1 MVSDQSQDEAEQQ
14 PKIGRIPALIAA
26 VAVVGIA
33 IGAAAG
39 LLTLMLYQVER
50 FALGYIENAHESGP
64 FNVPAIRR
72 AISVTVGASIAAVMW
87 WLLRT
92 RTTEVPSVKKAV
104 GGAIMPVWQT
114 IVHVLLQIFI
124 VGTGMSIGREVAPR
138 ELGAMFGQRF
148 ARWVRLGAKDTR
160 MLVAITAAAG
170 LAGVY
175 NAPLAGTFFAVEIL
189 LADVTLETVTL
200 AFACSALASW
210 VASLVKGTHVF
221 YLIGKADGLFTPDYM
236 LFALIAGL
244 MLGVA
249 GALFRRGSQ
258 WAERNKPSGAGIL
271 WMMPLAGL
279 LTGVVAI
286 AVPQV
291 MGNGRA
297 TAQLSFSSKADLAVI
312 PVLLLSFVAKAIVTL
327 LTIRSGASGG
337 VLQPGIALGASGG
350 AILGILWMQVFHT
363 NSIGMYALLGACAL
377 LAASQQAPL
386 MAICLVMELADA
398 PINLFVPISL
408 AVAVSAF
415 TASRLAKPLAAW
427 HLPRAK
433 AADRQPSHCRLA
445 ILTWTPSSHGHQ
457 ACLAGKQHGEYE
469 PVVVGADRHLAAVLL
484 RDVPNRLHAEA
495 MPMLVIALRGA
506 QIALGIFLQPRIVI
520 ILDADHGEGILFE
533 QRQFDEPLFRI
544 GQLRRG
550 FDRIVDRIAEQ
561 RSDIHRRHVG
571 QERPIRHGGEADA
584 AIGAS
589 ALFCGEDDVKHGI
602 AGMLLGAVALHRL
615 LQLLES
621 CRSMLRIDF
630 GAQCRDLM
638 LQIVREPTK
647 RFDVLLRLQVLLML
661 AFQLRVD

>member
-1 MVSDQSQDEAEQQ
+1 MVSKQSQEETESR
-14 PKIGRIPALIAA
+14 PNIGRIPALIAA
-26 VAVVGIA
+26 VAIVGIA

-64 FNVPAIRR
+64 FNVPALRR
-72 AISVTVGASIAAVMW
+72 LISVTVGAAIAAVIW

-92 RTTEVPSVKKAV
+92 RTTTVPSVKKAV
-104 GGAIMPVWQT
+104 GGALMPVWQT

-148 ARWVRLGAKDTR
+148 ARWVRLDVKDTR

-189 LADVTLETVTL
+189 LADVTLETVSL

-210 VASLVKGTHVF
+210 VASLVKGTHTF
-221 YLIGKADGLFTPDYM
+221 YLIGKANGLFTPDYM
-236 LFALIAGL
+236 VFALIAGL

-258 WAERNKPSGAGIL
+258 WAEKNKPSGAGIL

-327 LTIRSGASGG
+327 MTIRSGASGG

-398 PINLFVPISL
+398 PINLFVPIGL

-433 AADRQPSHCRLA
+433 AADR
-445 ILTWTPSSHGHQ
+445 
-457 ACLAGKQHGEYE
+457 
-469 PVVVGADRHLAAVLL
+469 
-484 RDVPNRLHAEA
+484 
-495 MPMLVIALRGA
+495 
-506 QIALGIFLQPRIVI
+506 
-520 ILDADHGEGILFE
+520 
-533 QRQFDEPLFRI
+533 
-544 GQLRRG
+544 
-550 FDRIVDRIAEQ
+550 
-561 RSDIHRRHVG
+561 
-571 QERPIRHGGEADA
+571 
-584 AIGAS
+584 
-589 ALFCGEDDVKHGI
+589 
-602 AGMLLGAVALHRL
+602 
-615 LQLLES
+615 
-621 CRSMLRIDF
+621 
-630 GAQCRDLM
+630 
-638 LQIVREPTK
+638 
-647 RFDVLLRLQVLLML
+647 
-661 AFQLRVD
+661 

>member
-1 MVSDQSQDEAEQQ
+1 MGEARVSKQSQDETEQQ
-14 PKIGRIPALIAA
+14 PNIGRIPALIAA
-26 VAVVGIA
+26 VAIVGIA

-221 YLIGKADGLFTPDYM
+221 YLIGKADGLFTPDCM

-297 TAQLSFSSKADLAVI
+297 TAQLSFSSKADLAVLPI
-312 PVLLLSFVAKAIVTL
+312 LLLSFVAKAIVTL

-350 AILGILWMQVFHT
+350 AMLGILWMQMFHT

-398 PINLFVPISL
+398 PINLFVPIGL

-433 AADRQPSHCRLA
+433 AADR
-445 ILTWTPSSHGHQ
+445 
-457 ACLAGKQHGEYE
+457 
-469 PVVVGADRHLAAVLL
+469 
-484 RDVPNRLHAEA
+484 
-495 MPMLVIALRGA
+495 
-506 QIALGIFLQPRIVI
+506 
-520 ILDADHGEGILFE
+520 
-533 QRQFDEPLFRI
+533 
-544 GQLRRG
+544 
-550 FDRIVDRIAEQ
+550 
-561 RSDIHRRHVG
+561 
-571 QERPIRHGGEADA
+571 
-584 AIGAS
+584 
-589 ALFCGEDDVKHGI
+589 
-602 AGMLLGAVALHRL
+602 
-615 LQLLES
+615 
-621 CRSMLRIDF
+621 
-630 GAQCRDLM
+630 
-638 LQIVREPTK
+638 
-647 RFDVLLRLQVLLML
+647 
-661 AFQLRVD
+661 

>member
-1 MVSDQSQDEAEQQ
+1 MGEARVSKQSQDETEQQ
-14 PKIGRIPALIAA
+14 PNIGRIPALIAA
-26 VAVVGIA
+26 VAIVGIA

-64 FNVPAIRR
+64 FNMPAIRR
-72 AISVTVGASIAAVMW
+72 AISVTVGASIAAVIW

-92 RTTEVPSVKKAV
+92 RTTTVPSVKKAV
-104 GGAIMPVWQT
+104 GGALMPVWQT

-210 VASLVKGTHVF
+210 VASLVKGTHTF
-221 YLIGKADGLFTPDYM
+221 YLIGEADGLFTPDYM
-236 LFALIAGL
+236 VFALVAGL

-398 PINLFVPISL
+398 PINLFVPIGL

-433 AADRQPSHCRLA
+433 AADR
-445 ILTWTPSSHGHQ
+445 
-457 ACLAGKQHGEYE
+457 
-469 PVVVGADRHLAAVLL
+469 
-484 RDVPNRLHAEA
+484 
-495 MPMLVIALRGA
+495 
-506 QIALGIFLQPRIVI
+506 
-520 ILDADHGEGILFE
+520 
-533 QRQFDEPLFRI
+533 
-544 GQLRRG
+544 
-550 FDRIVDRIAEQ
+550 
-561 RSDIHRRHVG
+561 
-571 QERPIRHGGEADA
+571 
-584 AIGAS
+584 
-589 ALFCGEDDVKHGI
+589 
-602 AGMLLGAVALHRL
+602 
-615 LQLLES
+615 
-621 CRSMLRIDF
+621 
-630 GAQCRDLM
+630 
-638 LQIVREPTK
+638 
-647 RFDVLLRLQVLLML
+647 
-661 AFQLRVD
+661 

>member
-1 MVSDQSQDEAEQQ
+1 MGEARVSKQSQDETEQQ

-26 VAVVGIA
+26 VAIVGIA

-64 FNVPAIRR
+64 FNMPAIRR
-72 AISVTVGASIAAVMW
+72 AISVTVGASIAAVIW

-92 RTTEVPSVKKAV
+92 RTTTVPSVKKAV
-104 GGAIMPVWQT
+104 GGALMPVWQT

-210 VASLVKGTHVF
+210 VASLVKGTHTF
-221 YLIGKADGLFTPDYM
+221 YLIGEADGLFTPDYM
-236 LFALIAGL
+236 VFALVAGL
-244 MLGVA
+244 MLGAA

-258 WAERNKPSGAGIL
+258 WAEKNKPSGAGIL

-286 AVPQV
+286 VVPQV

-398 PINLFVPISL
+398 PINLFVPIGL

-433 AADRQPSHCRLA
+433 AADR
-445 ILTWTPSSHGHQ
+445 
-457 ACLAGKQHGEYE
+457 
-469 PVVVGADRHLAAVLL
+469 
-484 RDVPNRLHAEA
+484 
-495 MPMLVIALRGA
+495 
-506 QIALGIFLQPRIVI
+506 
-520 ILDADHGEGILFE
+520 
-533 QRQFDEPLFRI
+533 
-544 GQLRRG
+544 
-550 FDRIVDRIAEQ
+550 
-561 RSDIHRRHVG
+561 
-571 QERPIRHGGEADA
+571 
-584 AIGAS
+584 
-589 ALFCGEDDVKHGI
+589 
-602 AGMLLGAVALHRL
+602 
-615 LQLLES
+615 
-621 CRSMLRIDF
+621 
-630 GAQCRDLM
+630 
-638 LQIVREPTK
+638 
-647 RFDVLLRLQVLLML
+647 
-661 AFQLRVD
+661 

>member
-1 MVSDQSQDEAEQQ
+1 MGEARVSKQSQDETEQQ
-14 PKIGRIPALIAA
+14 PNIGRIPALIAA
-26 VAVVGIA
+26 VAIVGIA

-64 FNVPAIRR
+64 FNMPAIRR
-72 AISVTVGASIAAVMW
+72 AISVTVGASIAAVIW

-92 RTTEVPSVKKAV
+92 RTTTVPSVKKAV
-104 GGAIMPVWQT
+104 GGALMPVWQT

-148 ARWVRLGAKDTR
+148 ARWVRLDAKDTR

-210 VASLVKGTHVF
+210 VASLVKGTHTF
-221 YLIGKADGLFTPDYM
+221 YLIGEATGLFTPDYM
-236 LFALIAGL
+236 VFALVAGL
-244 MLGVA
+244 MLGAA

-258 WAERNKPSGAGIL
+258 WAEKNKPSGAGIL

-398 PINLFVPISL
+398 PINLFVPIGL

-433 AADRQPSHCRLA
+433 AADR
-445 ILTWTPSSHGHQ
+445 
-457 ACLAGKQHGEYE
+457 
-469 PVVVGADRHLAAVLL
+469 
-484 RDVPNRLHAEA
+484 
-495 MPMLVIALRGA
+495 
-506 QIALGIFLQPRIVI
+506 
-520 ILDADHGEGILFE
+520 
-533 QRQFDEPLFRI
+533 
-544 GQLRRG
+544 
-550 FDRIVDRIAEQ
+550 
-561 RSDIHRRHVG
+561 
-571 QERPIRHGGEADA
+571 
-584 AIGAS
+584 
-589 ALFCGEDDVKHGI
+589 
-602 AGMLLGAVALHRL
+602 
-615 LQLLES
+615 
-621 CRSMLRIDF
+621 
-630 GAQCRDLM
+630 
-638 LQIVREPTK
+638 
-647 RFDVLLRLQVLLML
+647 
-661 AFQLRVD
+661 

>member
-1 MVSDQSQDEAEQQ
+1 MGEARVSKQSQDETEQQ
-14 PKIGRIPALIAA
+14 PNIGRIPALIAA
-26 VAVVGIA
+26 VAIVGIA

-72 AISVTVGASIAAVMW
+72 AISVTVGASIAAVIW

-92 RTTEVPSVKKAV
+92 RTTTVPSVKKAV
-104 GGAIMPVWQT
+104 GGALMPVWQT

-210 VASLVKGTHVF
+210 VASLVKGTHTF
-221 YLIGKADGLFTPDYM
+221 YLIGKANGLFTPDYM
-236 LFALIAGL
+236 VFALIAGL
-244 MLGVA
+244 LLGVA

-258 WAERNKPSGAGIL
+258 WAEKNKPSGAGIL

-327 LTIRSGASGG
+327 MTIRSGASGG

-398 PINLFVPISL
+398 PINLFVPIGL

-433 AADRQPSHCRLA
+433 AADR
-445 ILTWTPSSHGHQ
+445 
-457 ACLAGKQHGEYE
+457 
-469 PVVVGADRHLAAVLL
+469 
-484 RDVPNRLHAEA
+484 
-495 MPMLVIALRGA
+495 
-506 QIALGIFLQPRIVI
+506 
-520 ILDADHGEGILFE
+520 
-533 QRQFDEPLFRI
+533 
-544 GQLRRG
+544 
-550 FDRIVDRIAEQ
+550 
-561 RSDIHRRHVG
+561 
-571 QERPIRHGGEADA
+571 
-584 AIGAS
+584 
-589 ALFCGEDDVKHGI
+589 
-602 AGMLLGAVALHRL
+602 
-615 LQLLES
+615 
-621 CRSMLRIDF
+621 
-630 GAQCRDLM
+630 
-638 LQIVREPTK
+638 
-647 RFDVLLRLQVLLML
+647 
-661 AFQLRVD
+661 

>member
-1 MVSDQSQDEAEQQ
+1 MVSKQSQEETESR
-14 PKIGRIPALIAA
+14 PNIGRIPALIAA
-26 VAVVGIA
+26 VAIVGIA

-64 FNVPAIRR
+64 FNVPALRR
-72 AISVTVGASIAAVMW
+72 LISVTVGASIAAVIW

-92 RTTEVPSVKKAV
+92 RTTTVPSVKKAV
-104 GGAIMPVWQT
+104 GGALMPVWQT

-210 VASLVKGTHVF
+210 VASLVKGTHTF
-221 YLIGKADGLFTPDYM
+221 YLIGKANGLFTPDYM
-236 LFALIAGL
+236 VFALIAGL

-258 WAERNKPSGAGIL
+258 WAEKNKPSGAGIL

-312 PVLLLSFVAKAIVTL
+312 PVLLLSFVSKAIVTL
-327 LTIRSGASGG
+327 MTIRSGASGG

-398 PINLFVPISL
+398 PINLFVPIGL

-433 AADRQPSHCRLA
+433 AADR
-445 ILTWTPSSHGHQ
+445 
-457 ACLAGKQHGEYE
+457 
-469 PVVVGADRHLAAVLL
+469 
-484 RDVPNRLHAEA
+484 
-495 MPMLVIALRGA
+495 
-506 QIALGIFLQPRIVI
+506 
-520 ILDADHGEGILFE
+520 
-533 QRQFDEPLFRI
+533 
-544 GQLRRG
+544 
-550 FDRIVDRIAEQ
+550 
-561 RSDIHRRHVG
+561 
-571 QERPIRHGGEADA
+571 
-584 AIGAS
+584 
-589 ALFCGEDDVKHGI
+589 
-602 AGMLLGAVALHRL
+602 
-615 LQLLES
+615 
-621 CRSMLRIDF
+621 
-630 GAQCRDLM
+630 
-638 LQIVREPTK
+638 
-647 RFDVLLRLQVLLML
+647 
-661 AFQLRVD
+661 

>member
-1 MVSDQSQDEAEQQ
+1 MVSEQSQDETEQQ
-14 PKIGRIPALIAA
+14 PTIGRIPGLIAA
-26 VAVVGIA
+26 VAIIGIA

-72 AISVTVGASIAAVMW
+72 AISVTVGASIAAVIW

-92 RTTEVPSVKKAV
+92 RTTTVPSVKKAV
-104 GGAIMPVWQT
+104 GGALMPVWQT

-210 VASLVKGTHVF
+210 VASLVKGTHTF

-236 LFALIAGL
+236 VFALIAGL

-271 WMMPLAGL
+271 WMQM
-279 LTGVVAI
+279 
-286 AVPQV
+286 
-291 MGNGRA
+291 
-297 TAQLSFSSKADLAVI
+297 
-312 PVLLLSFVAKAIVTL
+312 
-327 LTIRSGASGG
+327 
-337 VLQPGIALGASGG
+337 
-350 AILGILWMQVFHT
+350 FHT

-398 PINLFVPISL
+398 PINLFVPIGF

-415 TASRLAKPLAAW
+415 TASRLAAPLAAL
-427 HLPRAK
+427 HLPR
-433 AADRQPSHCRLA
+433 PS
-445 ILTWTPSSHGHQ
+445 TP
-457 ACLAGKQHGEYE
+457 
-469 PVVVGADRHLAAVLL
+469 
-484 RDVPNRLHAEA
+484 
-495 MPMLVIALRGA
+495 
-506 QIALGIFLQPRIVI
+506 
-520 ILDADHGEGILFE
+520 
-533 QRQFDEPLFRI
+533 
-544 GQLRRG
+544 
-550 FDRIVDRIAEQ
+550 
-561 RSDIHRRHVG
+561 
-571 QERPIRHGGEADA
+571 
-584 AIGAS
+584 
-589 ALFCGEDDVKHGI
+589 VK
-602 AGMLLGAVALHRL
+602 R
-615 LQLLES
+615 
-621 CRSMLRIDF
+621 
-630 GAQCRDLM
+630 
-638 LQIVREPTK
+638 
-647 RFDVLLRLQVLLML
+647 
-661 AFQLRVD
+661 

>member
-1 MVSDQSQDEAEQQ
+1 MVSEQSQDETEQQ
-14 PKIGRIPALIAA
+14 PTIGRIPGLIAA
-26 VAVVGIA
+26 VAIIGIA

-72 AISVTVGASIAAVMW
+72 AISVTVGASIAAVIW

-92 RTTEVPSVKKAV
+92 RTTTVPSVKKAV
-104 GGAIMPVWQT
+104 GGALMPVWQT

-200 AFACSALASW
+200 AFACSAFASW
-210 VASLVKGTHVF
+210 VASLVKGTHTF
-221 YLIGKADGLFTPDYM
+221 YLIGKANGLFTPDYM
-236 LFALIAGL
+236 VFALIAGL

-258 WAERNKPSGAGIL
+258 WAEKNKPSGADIL

-327 LTIRSGASGG
+327 MTIRSGASGG

-398 PINLFVPISL
+398 PINLFVPIGL

-433 AADRQPSHCRLA
+433 AADR
-445 ILTWTPSSHGHQ
+445 
-457 ACLAGKQHGEYE
+457 
-469 PVVVGADRHLAAVLL
+469 
-484 RDVPNRLHAEA
+484 
-495 MPMLVIALRGA
+495 
-506 QIALGIFLQPRIVI
+506 
-520 ILDADHGEGILFE
+520 
-533 QRQFDEPLFRI
+533 
-544 GQLRRG
+544 
-550 FDRIVDRIAEQ
+550 
-561 RSDIHRRHVG
+561 
-571 QERPIRHGGEADA
+571 
-584 AIGAS
+584 
-589 ALFCGEDDVKHGI
+589 
-602 AGMLLGAVALHRL
+602 
-615 LQLLES
+615 
-621 CRSMLRIDF
+621 
-630 GAQCRDLM
+630 
-638 LQIVREPTK
+638 
-647 RFDVLLRLQVLLML
+647 
-661 AFQLRVD
+661 

>member
-1 MVSDQSQDEAEQQ
+1 MGEARVSKQSQDETEQQ
-14 PKIGRIPALIAA
+14 PNIGRIPALIAA
-26 VAVVGIA
+26 VAIVGIA

-72 AISVTVGASIAAVMW
+72 AISVTVGASIAAVIW

-92 RTTEVPSVKKAV
+92 RTTTVPSVKKAV
-104 GGAIMPVWQT
+104 GGALMPVWQT

-210 VASLVKGTHVF
+210 VASLVKGTHTF
-221 YLIGKADGLFTPDYM
+221 YLIGKANGLFTPDYM
-236 LFALIAGL
+236 VFALIVGL
-244 MLGVA
+244 ILGTA

-258 WAERNKPSGAGIL
+258 WAEKNKPSGAGIL

-327 LTIRSGASGG
+327 MTIRSGASGG

-398 PINLFVPISL
+398 PINLFVPIGL

-433 AADRQPSHCRLA
+433 AADR
-445 ILTWTPSSHGHQ
+445 
-457 ACLAGKQHGEYE
+457 
-469 PVVVGADRHLAAVLL
+469 
-484 RDVPNRLHAEA
+484 
-495 MPMLVIALRGA
+495 
-506 QIALGIFLQPRIVI
+506 
-520 ILDADHGEGILFE
+520 
-533 QRQFDEPLFRI
+533 
-544 GQLRRG
+544 
-550 FDRIVDRIAEQ
+550 
-561 RSDIHRRHVG
+561 
-571 QERPIRHGGEADA
+571 
-584 AIGAS
+584 
-589 ALFCGEDDVKHGI
+589 
-602 AGMLLGAVALHRL
+602 
-615 LQLLES
+615 
-621 CRSMLRIDF
+621 
-630 GAQCRDLM
+630 
-638 LQIVREPTK
+638 
-647 RFDVLLRLQVLLML
+647 
-661 AFQLRVD
+661 

>member
-1 MVSDQSQDEAEQQ
+1 MVSEQSQDETEQQ
-14 PKIGRIPALIAA
+14 PTIGRIPGLIAA
-26 VAVVGIA
+26 VAIIGIA

-72 AISVTVGASIAAVMW
+72 AISVTVGASIAAVIW

-210 VASLVKGTHVF
+210 VASLVKGTHTF
-221 YLIGKADGLFTPDYM
+221 YLIGKANGLFTPDYM
-236 LFALIAGL
+236 VFALIAGL

-258 WAERNKPSGAGIL
+258 WAEKNKPSGAGIL

-297 TAQLSFSSKADLAVI
+297 TAQLNFSSKADLAVI

-327 LTIRSGASGG
+327 MTIRSGASGG

-398 PINLFVPISL
+398 PINLFVPIGL

-433 AADRQPSHCRLA
+433 AADR
-445 ILTWTPSSHGHQ
+445 
-457 ACLAGKQHGEYE
+457 
-469 PVVVGADRHLAAVLL
+469 
-484 RDVPNRLHAEA
+484 
-495 MPMLVIALRGA
+495 
-506 QIALGIFLQPRIVI
+506 
-520 ILDADHGEGILFE
+520 
-533 QRQFDEPLFRI
+533 
-544 GQLRRG
+544 
-550 FDRIVDRIAEQ
+550 
-561 RSDIHRRHVG
+561 
-571 QERPIRHGGEADA
+571 
-584 AIGAS
+584 
-589 ALFCGEDDVKHGI
+589 
-602 AGMLLGAVALHRL
+602 
-615 LQLLES
+615 
-621 CRSMLRIDF
+621 
-630 GAQCRDLM
+630 
-638 LQIVREPTK
+638 
-647 RFDVLLRLQVLLML
+647 
-661 AFQLRVD
+661 

>member
-1 MVSDQSQDEAEQQ
+1 MGEARVSKQSQDETEQQ
-14 PKIGRIPALIAA
+14 PNIGRIPALIAA
-26 VAVVGIA
+26 VAIVGIA

-72 AISVTVGASIAAVMW
+72 AISVTVGASIAAVIW

-92 RTTEVPSVKKAV
+92 RTTTVPSVKKAV
-104 GGAIMPVWQT
+104 GGALMPVWQT

-210 VASLVKGTHVF
+210 VASLVKGTHTF
-221 YLIGKADGLFTPDYM
+221 YLIGKANGLFTPDYM
-236 LFALIAGL
+236 VFALIAGL

-258 WAERNKPSGAGIL
+258 WAEKNKPSGAGIL

-286 AVPQV
+286 VVPQV

-327 LTIRSGASGG
+327 MTIRSGASGG

-398 PINLFVPISL
+398 PINLFVPIGL

-433 AADRQPSHCRLA
+433 AADR
-445 ILTWTPSSHGHQ
+445 
-457 ACLAGKQHGEYE
+457 
-469 PVVVGADRHLAAVLL
+469 
-484 RDVPNRLHAEA
+484 
-495 MPMLVIALRGA
+495 
-506 QIALGIFLQPRIVI
+506 
-520 ILDADHGEGILFE
+520 
-533 QRQFDEPLFRI
+533 
-544 GQLRRG
+544 
-550 FDRIVDRIAEQ
+550 
-561 RSDIHRRHVG
+561 
-571 QERPIRHGGEADA
+571 
-584 AIGAS
+584 
-589 ALFCGEDDVKHGI
+589 
-602 AGMLLGAVALHRL
+602 
-615 LQLLES
+615 
-621 CRSMLRIDF
+621 
-630 GAQCRDLM
+630 
-638 LQIVREPTK
+638 
-647 RFDVLLRLQVLLML
+647 
-661 AFQLRVD
+661 

>member
-1 MVSDQSQDEAEQQ
+1 MVSEQSQDETEQQ
-14 PKIGRIPALIAA
+14 PTIGRIPGLIAA
-26 VAVVGIA
+26 VAIVGIA

-72 AISVTVGASIAAVMW
+72 AISVTVGASIAAVIW

-92 RTTEVPSVKKAV
+92 RTTTVPSVKKAV
-104 GGAIMPVWQT
+104 GGALMPVWQT

-124 VGTGMSIGREVAPR
+124 VGTDMSIGREVAPR

-210 VASLVKGTHVF
+210 VASLVKGTHTF
-221 YLIGKADGLFTPDYM
+221 YLIGKANGLFTPDYM
-236 LFALIAGL
+236 VFALIAGL

-249 GALFRRGSQ
+249 GALFHRGSQ
-258 WAERNKPSGAGIL
+258 WAEKNKPSGAGIL

-327 LTIRSGASGG
+327 MTIRSGASGG

-398 PINLFVPISL
+398 PINLFVPIGL

-433 AADRQPSHCRLA
+433 AADR
-445 ILTWTPSSHGHQ
+445 
-457 ACLAGKQHGEYE
+457 
-469 PVVVGADRHLAAVLL
+469 
-484 RDVPNRLHAEA
+484 
-495 MPMLVIALRGA
+495 
-506 QIALGIFLQPRIVI
+506 
-520 ILDADHGEGILFE
+520 
-533 QRQFDEPLFRI
+533 
-544 GQLRRG
+544 
-550 FDRIVDRIAEQ
+550 
-561 RSDIHRRHVG
+561 
-571 QERPIRHGGEADA
+571 
-584 AIGAS
+584 
-589 ALFCGEDDVKHGI
+589 
-602 AGMLLGAVALHRL
+602 
-615 LQLLES
+615 
-621 CRSMLRIDF
+621 
-630 GAQCRDLM
+630 
-638 LQIVREPTK
+638 
-647 RFDVLLRLQVLLML
+647 
-661 AFQLRVD
+661 

>member
-1 MVSDQSQDEAEQQ
+1 MREARVSKQSQDETEQQ
-14 PKIGRIPALIAA
+14 PNIGRIPALIAA
-26 VAVVGIA
+26 VAIVGIA

-64 FNVPAIRR
+64 FNMPAIRR
-72 AISVTVGASIAAVMW
+72 AISVTVGASIAAVIW

-92 RTTEVPSVKKAV
+92 RTTTVPSVKKAV
-104 GGAIMPVWQT
+104 GGALMPIWQT

-210 VASLVKGTHVF
+210 VASLVKGTHTF
-221 YLIGKADGLFTPDYM
+221 YLIGKANGLFTPDYM
-236 LFALIAGL
+236 VFALIAGL
-244 MLGVA
+244 ILGVA

-258 WAERNKPSGAGIL
+258 WAEKNKPSGAGIL

-327 LTIRSGASGG
+327 MTIRSGASGG

-398 PINLFVPISL
+398 PINLFVPIGL

-433 AADRQPSHCRLA
+433 AADR
-445 ILTWTPSSHGHQ
+445 
-457 ACLAGKQHGEYE
+457 
-469 PVVVGADRHLAAVLL
+469 
-484 RDVPNRLHAEA
+484 
-495 MPMLVIALRGA
+495 
-506 QIALGIFLQPRIVI
+506 
-520 ILDADHGEGILFE
+520 
-533 QRQFDEPLFRI
+533 
-544 GQLRRG
+544 
-550 FDRIVDRIAEQ
+550 
-561 RSDIHRRHVG
+561 
-571 QERPIRHGGEADA
+571 
-584 AIGAS
+584 
-589 ALFCGEDDVKHGI
+589 
-602 AGMLLGAVALHRL
+602 
-615 LQLLES
+615 
-621 CRSMLRIDF
+621 
-630 GAQCRDLM
+630 
-638 LQIVREPTK
+638 
-647 RFDVLLRLQVLLML
+647 
-661 AFQLRVD
+661 

>member
-148 ARWVRLGAKDTR
+148 ARWVRLDAKDTR

-189 LADVTLETVTL
+189 LADVTLET
-200 AFACSALASW
+200 LASW
-210 VASLVKGTHVF
+210 VASLVKGTHTF
-221 YLIGKADGLFTPDYM
+221 YLIGEADGLFTPDYM
-236 LFALIAGL
+236 VFALVAGL
-244 MLGVA
+244 MLGAA

-258 WAERNKPSGAGIL
+258 WAEKNKPSGAGIL

-350 AILGILWMQVFHT
+350 AMLGILWMQMFHT

-398 PINLFVPISL
+398 PINLFVPIGF

-415 TASRLAKPLAAW
+415 TASRLAAPLAAL
-427 HLPRAK
+427 HLPR
-433 AADRQPSHCRLA
+433 PS
-445 ILTWTPSSHGHQ
+445 TP
-457 ACLAGKQHGEYE
+457 
-469 PVVVGADRHLAAVLL
+469 
-484 RDVPNRLHAEA
+484 
-495 MPMLVIALRGA
+495 
-506 QIALGIFLQPRIVI
+506 
-520 ILDADHGEGILFE
+520 
-533 QRQFDEPLFRI
+533 
-544 GQLRRG
+544 
-550 FDRIVDRIAEQ
+550 
-561 RSDIHRRHVG
+561 
-571 QERPIRHGGEADA
+571 
-584 AIGAS
+584 
-589 ALFCGEDDVKHGI
+589 VK
-602 AGMLLGAVALHRL
+602 R
-615 LQLLES
+615 
-621 CRSMLRIDF
+621 
-630 GAQCRDLM
+630 
-638 LQIVREPTK
+638 
-647 RFDVLLRLQVLLML
+647 
-661 AFQLRVD
+661 

>member
-72 AISVTVGASIAAVMW
+72 AISVTVGASIAAVIW

-92 RTTEVPSVKKAV
+92 RTTTVPSVKKAV
-104 GGAIMPVWQT
+104 GGALMPVW
-114 IVHVLLQIFI
+114 QIFI

-210 VASLVKGTHVF
+210 VAILVKGTHTF

-236 LFALIAGL
+236 VFALIAGL
-244 MLGVA
+244 MLGTA

-258 WAERNKPSGAGIL
+258 WAEKNKPSGAGIL

-327 LTIRSGASGG
+327 MTIRSGASGG

-398 PINLFVPISL
+398 PINLFVPIGL

-433 AADRQPSHCRLA
+433 AADR
-445 ILTWTPSSHGHQ
+445 
-457 ACLAGKQHGEYE
+457 
-469 PVVVGADRHLAAVLL
+469 
-484 RDVPNRLHAEA
+484 
-495 MPMLVIALRGA
+495 
-506 QIALGIFLQPRIVI
+506 
-520 ILDADHGEGILFE
+520 
-533 QRQFDEPLFRI
+533 
-544 GQLRRG
+544 
-550 FDRIVDRIAEQ
+550 
-561 RSDIHRRHVG
+561 
-571 QERPIRHGGEADA
+571 
-584 AIGAS
+584 
-589 ALFCGEDDVKHGI
+589 
-602 AGMLLGAVALHRL
+602 
-615 LQLLES
+615 
-621 CRSMLRIDF
+621 
-630 GAQCRDLM
+630 
-638 LQIVREPTK
+638 
-647 RFDVLLRLQVLLML
+647 
-661 AFQLRVD
+661 

>member
-1 MVSDQSQDEAEQQ
+1 MGEARVSKQSQDETEQQ
-14 PKIGRIPALIAA
+14 PNIGRIPALIAA
-26 VAVVGIA
+26 VAIVGIA

-64 FNVPAIRR
+64 FNMPAIRR
-72 AISVTVGASIAAVMW
+72 AISVTVGASIAAVIW

-92 RTTEVPSVKKAV
+92 RTTTVPSVKKAV
-104 GGAIMPVWQT
+104 GGALMPVWQT

-200 AFACSALASW
+200 AFACSAFASW
-210 VASLVKGTHVF
+210 VASLVKGTHTF
-221 YLIGKADGLFTPDYM
+221 YLIGKANGLFTPDYM
-236 LFALIAGL
+236 VFALIAGL

-258 WAERNKPSGAGIL
+258 WAEKNKPSGAGIL

-327 LTIRSGASGG
+327 MTIRSGASGG

-398 PINLFVPISL
+398 PINLFVPIGL

-433 AADRQPSHCRLA
+433 AADR
-445 ILTWTPSSHGHQ
+445 
-457 ACLAGKQHGEYE
+457 
-469 PVVVGADRHLAAVLL
+469 
-484 RDVPNRLHAEA
+484 
-495 MPMLVIALRGA
+495 
-506 QIALGIFLQPRIVI
+506 
-520 ILDADHGEGILFE
+520 
-533 QRQFDEPLFRI
+533 
-544 GQLRRG
+544 
-550 FDRIVDRIAEQ
+550 
-561 RSDIHRRHVG
+561 
-571 QERPIRHGGEADA
+571 
-584 AIGAS
+584 
-589 ALFCGEDDVKHGI
+589 
-602 AGMLLGAVALHRL
+602 
-615 LQLLES
+615 
-621 CRSMLRIDF
+621 
-630 GAQCRDLM
+630 
-638 LQIVREPTK
+638 
-647 RFDVLLRLQVLLML
+647 
-661 AFQLRVD
+661 

>member
-1 MVSDQSQDEAEQQ
+1 MGEARVSKQSQDETEQQ
-14 PKIGRIPALIAA
+14 PNIGRIPALIAA
-26 VAVVGIA
+26 VAIVGIA

-72 AISVTVGASIAAVMW
+72 AISVTVGAAIAAVIW

-92 RTTEVPSVKKAV
+92 RTTTVPSVKKAV
-104 GGAIMPVWQT
+104 GGALMPVWQT

-148 ARWVRLGAKDTR
+148 ARWVRLDAKDTR

-189 LADVTLETVTL
+189 LADVTLETVSL
-200 AFACSALASW
+200 AFACSAFASW
-210 VASLVKGTHVF
+210 VASLVKGTHTF
-221 YLIGKADGLFTPDYM
+221 YLIGEADGLFTPDYM
-236 LFALIAGL
+236 VFALVAGL
-244 MLGVA
+244 MLGAA

-258 WAERNKPSGAGIL
+258 WAEKSKPSGAGIL

-286 AVPQV
+286 VVPQV

-297 TAQLSFSSKADLAVI
+297 TAQLSFSSKADLAVLPI
-312 PVLLLSFVAKAIVTL
+312 LLLSFVAKAIVTL

-398 PINLFVPISL
+398 PINLFVPIGL

-433 AADRQPSHCRLA
+433 AADR
-445 ILTWTPSSHGHQ
+445 
-457 ACLAGKQHGEYE
+457 
-469 PVVVGADRHLAAVLL
+469 
-484 RDVPNRLHAEA
+484 
-495 MPMLVIALRGA
+495 
-506 QIALGIFLQPRIVI
+506 
-520 ILDADHGEGILFE
+520 
-533 QRQFDEPLFRI
+533 
-544 GQLRRG
+544 
-550 FDRIVDRIAEQ
+550 
-561 RSDIHRRHVG
+561 
-571 QERPIRHGGEADA
+571 
-584 AIGAS
+584 
-589 ALFCGEDDVKHGI
+589 
-602 AGMLLGAVALHRL
+602 
-615 LQLLES
+615 
-621 CRSMLRIDF
+621 
-630 GAQCRDLM
+630 
-638 LQIVREPTK
+638 
-647 RFDVLLRLQVLLML
+647 
-661 AFQLRVD
+661 

>member
-1 MVSDQSQDEAEQQ
+1 MGEARVSKQSQDETEQQ
-14 PKIGRIPALIAA
+14 PNIGRIPALIAA
-26 VAVVGIA
+26 VAIVGIA

-72 AISVTVGASIAAVMW
+72 AISVTVGASIAAVIW

-92 RTTEVPSVKKAV
+92 RTTTVPSVKKAV
-104 GGAIMPVWQT
+104 GGALMPVWQT

-210 VASLVKGTHVF
+210 VASLVKGTHTF
-221 YLIGKADGLFTPDYM
+221 YLIGKANGLFTPDYM
-236 LFALIAGL
+236 VFALIAGL

-258 WAERNKPSGAGIL
+258 WAEKNKPSGAGIL

-398 PINLFVPISL
+398 PINLFVPIGL

-433 AADRQPSHCRLA
+433 AADR
-445 ILTWTPSSHGHQ
+445 
-457 ACLAGKQHGEYE
+457 
-469 PVVVGADRHLAAVLL
+469 
-484 RDVPNRLHAEA
+484 
-495 MPMLVIALRGA
+495 
-506 QIALGIFLQPRIVI
+506 
-520 ILDADHGEGILFE
+520 
-533 QRQFDEPLFRI
+533 
-544 GQLRRG
+544 
-550 FDRIVDRIAEQ
+550 
-561 RSDIHRRHVG
+561 
-571 QERPIRHGGEADA
+571 
-584 AIGAS
+584 
-589 ALFCGEDDVKHGI
+589 
-602 AGMLLGAVALHRL
+602 
-615 LQLLES
+615 
-621 CRSMLRIDF
+621 
-630 GAQCRDLM
+630 
-638 LQIVREPTK
+638 
-647 RFDVLLRLQVLLML
+647 
-661 AFQLRVD
+661 

>member
-170 LAGVY
+170 LAGV
-175 NAPLAGTFFAVEIL
+175 AVEIL

-236 LFALIAGL
+236 VFALIAGL

-350 AILGILWMQVFHT
+350 AMLGILWMQMFHT

-398 PINLFVPISL
+398 PINLFVPIGF

-415 TASRLAKPLAAW
+415 TASRLAAPLAAL
-427 HLPRAK
+427 HLPR
-433 AADRQPSHCRLA
+433 PS
-445 ILTWTPSSHGHQ
+445 TP
-457 ACLAGKQHGEYE
+457 
-469 PVVVGADRHLAAVLL
+469 
-484 RDVPNRLHAEA
+484 
-495 MPMLVIALRGA
+495 
-506 QIALGIFLQPRIVI
+506 
-520 ILDADHGEGILFE
+520 
-533 QRQFDEPLFRI
+533 
-544 GQLRRG
+544 
-550 FDRIVDRIAEQ
+550 
-561 RSDIHRRHVG
+561 
-571 QERPIRHGGEADA
+571 
-584 AIGAS
+584 
-589 ALFCGEDDVKHGI
+589 VK
-602 AGMLLGAVALHRL
+602 R
-615 LQLLES
+615 
-621 CRSMLRIDF
+621 
-630 GAQCRDLM
+630 
-638 LQIVREPTK
+638 
-647 RFDVLLRLQVLLML
+647 
-661 AFQLRVD
+661 

>member
-1 MVSDQSQDEAEQQ
+1 MVSKQSQDETEQR
-14 PKIGRIPALIAA
+14 PNIGRIPALIAA

-72 AISVTVGASIAAVMW
+72 AISVTVGAAIAAVIW

-92 RTTEVPSVKKAV
+92 RTTTVPSVKKAV
-104 GGAIMPVWQT
+104 GGALMPVWQT

-148 ARWVRLGAKDTR
+148 ARWVRLDVKDTR

-200 AFACSALASW
+200 ACSALASW
-210 VASLVKGTHVF
+210 VASLVKGTHTF

-236 LFALIAGL
+236 VFALIAGL
-244 MLGVA
+244 LLGAA

-258 WAERNKPSGAGIL
+258 WAEKNKPSGAGIL

-286 AVPQV
+286 VVPQV

-398 PINLFVPISL
+398 PINLFVPIGL

-433 AADRQPSHCRLA
+433 AADR
-445 ILTWTPSSHGHQ
+445 
-457 ACLAGKQHGEYE
+457 
-469 PVVVGADRHLAAVLL
+469 
-484 RDVPNRLHAEA
+484 
-495 MPMLVIALRGA
+495 
-506 QIALGIFLQPRIVI
+506 
-520 ILDADHGEGILFE
+520 
-533 QRQFDEPLFRI
+533 
-544 GQLRRG
+544 
-550 FDRIVDRIAEQ
+550 
-561 RSDIHRRHVG
+561 
-571 QERPIRHGGEADA
+571 
-584 AIGAS
+584 
-589 ALFCGEDDVKHGI
+589 
-602 AGMLLGAVALHRL
+602 
-615 LQLLES
+615 
-621 CRSMLRIDF
+621 
-630 GAQCRDLM
+630 
-638 LQIVREPTK
+638 
-647 RFDVLLRLQVLLML
+647 
-661 AFQLRVD
+661 

>member
-1 MVSDQSQDEAEQQ
+1 MGEARVSKQSQDETEQQ
-14 PKIGRIPALIAA
+14 PNIGRIPALIAA
-26 VAVVGIA
+26 VAIVGIA

-72 AISVTVGASIAAVMW
+72 AISVTVGASIAAVIW

-92 RTTEVPSVKKAV
+92 RTTTVPSVKKAV
-104 GGAIMPVWQT
+104 GGALMPVWQT

-350 AILGILWMQVFHT
+350 AMLGILWMQMFHT

-398 PINLFVPISL
+398 PINLFVPIGL

-433 AADRQPSHCRLA
+433 AADR
-445 ILTWTPSSHGHQ
+445 
-457 ACLAGKQHGEYE
+457 
-469 PVVVGADRHLAAVLL
+469 
-484 RDVPNRLHAEA
+484 
-495 MPMLVIALRGA
+495 
-506 QIALGIFLQPRIVI
+506 
-520 ILDADHGEGILFE
+520 
-533 QRQFDEPLFRI
+533 
-544 GQLRRG
+544 
-550 FDRIVDRIAEQ
+550 
-561 RSDIHRRHVG
+561 
-571 QERPIRHGGEADA
+571 
-584 AIGAS
+584 
-589 ALFCGEDDVKHGI
+589 
-602 AGMLLGAVALHRL
+602 
-615 LQLLES
+615 
-621 CRSMLRIDF
+621 
-630 GAQCRDLM
+630 
-638 LQIVREPTK
+638 
-647 RFDVLLRLQVLLML
+647 
-661 AFQLRVD
+661 

>member
-1 MVSDQSQDEAEQQ
+1 MGEARVSKQSQDETEQQ
-14 PKIGRIPALIAA
+14 PTIGRIPGLIAA
-26 VAVVGIA
+26 VAIIGIA

-72 AISVTVGASIAAVMW
+72 AISVTVGASIAAVIW

-92 RTTEVPSVKKAV
+92 RTTTVPSVKKAV
-104 GGAIMPVWQT
+104 GGALMPVWQT

-200 AFACSALASW
+200 AFACSAFASW
-210 VASLVKGTHVF
+210 VASLVKGTHTF

-236 LFALIAGL
+236 VFALIAGL

-258 WAERNKPSGAGIL
+258 WAEKNKPSGAGIL

-291 MGNGRA
+291 MGNGRD

-327 LTIRSGASGG
+327 MTIRSGASGG

-398 PINLFVPISL
+398 PINLFVPIGL

-433 AADRQPSHCRLA
+433 AADR
-445 ILTWTPSSHGHQ
+445 
-457 ACLAGKQHGEYE
+457 
-469 PVVVGADRHLAAVLL
+469 
-484 RDVPNRLHAEA
+484 
-495 MPMLVIALRGA
+495 
-506 QIALGIFLQPRIVI
+506 
-520 ILDADHGEGILFE
+520 
-533 QRQFDEPLFRI
+533 
-544 GQLRRG
+544 
-550 FDRIVDRIAEQ
+550 
-561 RSDIHRRHVG
+561 
-571 QERPIRHGGEADA
+571 
-584 AIGAS
+584 
-589 ALFCGEDDVKHGI
+589 
-602 AGMLLGAVALHRL
+602 
-615 LQLLES
+615 
-621 CRSMLRIDF
+621 
-630 GAQCRDLM
+630 
-638 LQIVREPTK
+638 
-647 RFDVLLRLQVLLML
+647 
-661 AFQLRVD
+661 

>member
-1 MVSDQSQDEAEQQ
+1 MVSKQSQEETESR
-14 PKIGRIPALIAA
+14 PNIGRIPALIAA
-26 VAVVGIA
+26 VAIVGIA

-64 FNVPAIRR
+64 FNVPALRR
-72 AISVTVGASIAAVMW
+72 LISVTVGASIAAVIW

-92 RTTEVPSVKKAV
+92 RTTTVPSVKKAV
-104 GGAIMPVWQT
+104 GGALMPVWQT

-160 MLVAITAAAG
+160 MLVAIAAAAG

-210 VASLVKGTHVF
+210 VASLVKGTHTF
-221 YLIGKADGLFTPDYM
+221 YLIGKANGLFTPDYM
-236 LFALIAGL
+236 VFALIAGL

-258 WAERNKPSGAGIL
+258 WAEKNKPSGAGIL

-327 LTIRSGASGG
+327 MTIRSGASGG

-350 AILGILWMQVFHT
+350 AMLGILWMQMFHT

-398 PINLFVPISL
+398 PINLFVPIGL

-433 AADRQPSHCRLA
+433 AADR
-445 ILTWTPSSHGHQ
+445 
-457 ACLAGKQHGEYE
+457 
-469 PVVVGADRHLAAVLL
+469 
-484 RDVPNRLHAEA
+484 
-495 MPMLVIALRGA
+495 
-506 QIALGIFLQPRIVI
+506 
-520 ILDADHGEGILFE
+520 
-533 QRQFDEPLFRI
+533 
-544 GQLRRG
+544 
-550 FDRIVDRIAEQ
+550 
-561 RSDIHRRHVG
+561 
-571 QERPIRHGGEADA
+571 
-584 AIGAS
+584 
-589 ALFCGEDDVKHGI
+589 
-602 AGMLLGAVALHRL
+602 
-615 LQLLES
+615 
-621 CRSMLRIDF
+621 
-630 GAQCRDLM
+630 
-638 LQIVREPTK
+638 
-647 RFDVLLRLQVLLML
+647 
-661 AFQLRVD
+661 

>member
-1 MVSDQSQDEAEQQ
+1 MGEARVSKQSQDETEQQ
-14 PKIGRIPALIAA
+14 PTIGRIPGLIAA
-26 VAVVGIA
+26 VAIVGIA

-72 AISVTVGASIAAVMW
+72 AISVTVGAFIAAVIW

-92 RTTEVPSVKKAV
+92 RTTTVPSVKKAV
-104 GGAIMPVWQT
+104 GGALMPIWQT

-148 ARWVRLGAKDTR
+148 ARWVRLGVKDTR

-210 VASLVKGTHVF
+210 VASLVKGTHTF
-221 YLIGKADGLFTPDYM
+221 YLIGKANGLFTPDYM
-236 LFALIAGL
+236 VFALIAGL

-258 WAERNKPSGAGIL
+258 WAEKNKPSGAGIL

-327 LTIRSGASGG
+327 MTIRSGASGG

-398 PINLFVPISL
+398 PINLFVPIGL

-433 AADRQPSHCRLA
+433 AADR
-445 ILTWTPSSHGHQ
+445 
-457 ACLAGKQHGEYE
+457 
-469 PVVVGADRHLAAVLL
+469 
-484 RDVPNRLHAEA
+484 
-495 MPMLVIALRGA
+495 
-506 QIALGIFLQPRIVI
+506 
-520 ILDADHGEGILFE
+520 
-533 QRQFDEPLFRI
+533 
-544 GQLRRG
+544 
-550 FDRIVDRIAEQ
+550 
-561 RSDIHRRHVG
+561 
-571 QERPIRHGGEADA
+571 
-584 AIGAS
+584 
-589 ALFCGEDDVKHGI
+589 
-602 AGMLLGAVALHRL
+602 
-615 LQLLES
+615 
-621 CRSMLRIDF
+621 
-630 GAQCRDLM
+630 
-638 LQIVREPTK
+638 
-647 RFDVLLRLQVLLML
+647 
-661 AFQLRVD
+661 

>member
-1 MVSDQSQDEAEQQ
+1 MVSEQSQDETEQQ
-14 PKIGRIPALIAA
+14 PTIGRIPGLIAA
-26 VAVVGIA
+26 VAIVGIA

-72 AISVTVGASIAAVMW
+72 AISVTVGAFIAAVIW

-92 RTTEVPSVKKAV
+92 RTTTVPSVKKAV
-104 GGAIMPVWQT
+104 GGALMPVWQT

-148 ARWVRLGAKDTR
+148 ARWVRLGVKDTR

-210 VASLVKGTHVF
+210 VASLVKGTHTF
-221 YLIGKADGLFTPDYM
+221 YLIGKANGLFTPDYM
-236 LFALIAGL
+236 VFALIAGL

-258 WAERNKPSGAGIL
+258 WAEKNKPSGAGIL

-327 LTIRSGASGG
+327 MTIRSGASGG

-350 AILGILWMQVFHT
+350 AILGILWMQVFRT

-398 PINLFVPISL
+398 PINLFVPIGL

-433 AADRQPSHCRLA
+433 AADR
-445 ILTWTPSSHGHQ
+445 
-457 ACLAGKQHGEYE
+457 
-469 PVVVGADRHLAAVLL
+469 
-484 RDVPNRLHAEA
+484 
-495 MPMLVIALRGA
+495 
-506 QIALGIFLQPRIVI
+506 
-520 ILDADHGEGILFE
+520 
-533 QRQFDEPLFRI
+533 
-544 GQLRRG
+544 
-550 FDRIVDRIAEQ
+550 
-561 RSDIHRRHVG
+561 
-571 QERPIRHGGEADA
+571 
-584 AIGAS
+584 
-589 ALFCGEDDVKHGI
+589 
-602 AGMLLGAVALHRL
+602 
-615 LQLLES
+615 
-621 CRSMLRIDF
+621 
-630 GAQCRDLM
+630 
-638 LQIVREPTK
+638 
-647 RFDVLLRLQVLLML
+647 
-661 AFQLRVD
+661 